1 MSPLREDAPTLLG
14 GLLPVPRFATPLPGP
29 GALLAPGSA
38 VVAPPDPALAP
49 VVERLVARLGR
60 AVGGHVAVHRPEAL
74 HAHPA
79 LGRRPGRPADVHLV
93 LDAGAEAAHRTGP
106 EADETSTLTVSNRA
120 VVLTAA
126 TPAGLRHATTTLLHL
141 VERPDPWHRPRP
153 VELPALRIED
163 GPRYGWRGLHLDV
176 ARHFQPVPRVLEV
189 LEVMADLKLNRLHL
203 HLTDDQGWRVALAS
217 RPLLAARSAGT
228 EVGGGPGGC
237 YSADDLRRLDAAAAA
252 LGVVLVPEIDVP
264 GHVGAATH
272 AYGELVPSGE
282 PTPAYTGIDVGF
294 SRLYADLPATESFL
308 RDVLGEVASL
318 VSGPWLHV
326 GGDEALELGSAEYLR
341 LVGSALA
348 ATTAAGKTPIGW
360 QELARADLPPGTL
373 VQLWDER
380 ESAEHVVAA
389 ARRGARVILSPA
401 SRTYL
406 DMKYDP
412 TFPIGLE
419 WAGHVPL
426 RQAYEWDPDTVL
438 DLPRRSLAGV
448 EACLWTETVATRD
461 DLTALL
467 LPRLA
472 ATAEVAWSPQQ
483 ARTWEGFRERL
494 ASYAPRWTVADL
506 AWTRTP
512 DVPW

>member
-1 MSPLREDAPTLLG
+1 VSVLREDAATLLR
-14 GLLPVPRFATPLPGP
+14 GLLPVPRFATPLPGH
-29 GALLAPGSA
+29 GALMAPGTA
-38 VVAPPDPALAP
+38 VVAPADPALAP
-49 VVERLVARLGR
+49 VVARLTARLGR
-60 AVGGHVAVHRPEAL
+60 AIGAHVAVLDAEAL
-74 HAHPA
+74 RANPSLA
-79 LGRRPGRPADVHLV
+79 RRPGRPADVHLV
-93 LDAGAEAAHRTGP
+93 LDAGDEAAHRTGP
-106 EADETSTLTVSNRA
+106 DVDETSTLTVGDHA

-141 VERPDPWHRPRP
+141 VERPDPWKRPRP
-153 VELPALRIED
+153 VELAALRVED
-163 GPRYGWRGLHLDV
+163 GPRYPWRGLHLDV

-203 HLTDDQGWRVALAS
+203 HLTDDQGWRVQLAS
-217 RPLLAARSAGT
+217 RPLLTVRSAGT

-237 YSADDLRRLDAAAAA
+237 YTADDLRRLDAAAAD
-252 LGVVLVPEIDVP
+252 LGIVLVPEIDVP

-282 PTPAYTGIDVGF
+282 PTDAYTGIEVGF
-294 SRLYADLPATESFL
+294 SRLHADLPATEPFL

-318 VSGPWLHV
+318 VSGPWVHI
-326 GGDEALELGSAEYLR
+326 GGDEALELGPDEYLR
-341 LVGSALA
+341 LVGSALSA
-348 ATTAAGKTPIGW
+348 VADAGKTPIGW

-401 SRTYL
+401 TRTYL

-412 TFPIGLE
+412 MFPIGLE

-426 RQAYEWDPDTVL
+426 RQAYEWDPDAVL
-438 DLPRRSLAGV
+438 DLPPRALAGV

-461 DLTALL
+461 DLAALL

-483 ARTWEGFRERL
+483 ARTWDGFRSRV
-494 ASYAPRWTVADL
+494 AAHAPRWTVADL